1 MENTVPN
8 PLGSKRKRSQT
19 NKRKSCKKLK
29 IEKNANWTLFL
40 FNMEF
45 TNNDNDSSKGPKY
58 IKALLDRSGSMVVKG
73 LYKALVEGVN
83 TLISEQKNTA
93 ELYGTNPIIDIY
105 TFDVFVDHI
114 RSSSIKEVTNI
125 SDNEVYPR
133 GSTALND
140 SIGKVLEE
148 SKDQSD
154 VLFFIFTDGSENT
167 SKKFKGNAGLEK
179 IKEMMKDYTDN
190 KNWTV
195 IFGAANINAAQTSKN
210 YGISPNNAFDVL
222 PEAKSV
228 SGILRAVSNQVTNSA
243 RSGEDIDFDVIRQ
256 ASQNIDE
263 EKILSPPNSVVRAF
277 NSNA

>member
-1 MENTVPN
+1 MEP
-8 PLGSKRKRSQT
+8 
-19 NKRKSCKKLK
+19 
-29 IEKNANWTLFL
+29 
-40 FNMEF
+40 
-45 TNNDNDSSKGPKY
+45 TNNDSDSKGPRY
-58 IKALLDRSGSMVVKG
+58 IKALLDRSGSMIVKG

-105 TFDVFVDHI
+105 TFDVMVDHI
-114 RSSSIKEVTNI
+114 RSSSIKEVNNI
-125 SDNEVYPR
+125 FDNEVYPR

-148 SKDQSD
+148 SKDQND
-154 VLFFIFTDGSENT
+154 VLFFIFTDGAENA
-167 SKKFKGNAGLEK
+167 SKIFKGNTGLEK
-179 IKEMMKDYTDN
+179 IKEMMKDYTNN

-195 IFGAANINAAQTSKN
+195 IFGAANIDAVQTSKN

-222 PEAKSV
+222 PEARSV

-243 RSGEDIDFDVIRQ
+243 RSGDDIDFNVIRQ
-256 ASQNIDE
+256 ASQSVDE